1 MTPPLAGLE
10 PSRYARASRPVK
22 KRSMADPE
30 SEPNTE
36 HGPTADPPTVSD
48 DYGTIVLGSG
58 LPPVTASPSKR
69 PAGQPA
75 VPEAPGSVLGGRYLV
90 AGQVGEG
97 GMGVVLRVLDLKQ
110 RRLLALKLM
119 KPEAAADI
127 FFVRR
132 FLEEAEVCGRI
143 QHPGVVPLHEVDW
156 LPDGR
161 PFFTMKLIVGR
172 TLADL
177 LRDCRDSR
185 DANGA
190 PPPVELSRLVKVFEL
205 V

>member
-97 GMGVVLRVLDLKQ
+97 GMGVVLRVLDLRQ
-110 RRLLALKLM
+110 RRLRALRRM
-119 KPEAAADI
+119 QPEAPAGM
-127 FFVRR
+127 FLVRPS
-132 FLEEAEVCGRI
+132 LEIA
-143 QHPGVVPLHEVDW
+143 GVRGE
-156 LPDGR
+156 
-161 PFFTMKLIVGR
+161 
-172 TLADL
+172 
-177 LRDCRDSR
+177 LR
-185 DANGA
+185 
-190 PPPVELSRLVKVFEL
+190 
-205 V
+205 